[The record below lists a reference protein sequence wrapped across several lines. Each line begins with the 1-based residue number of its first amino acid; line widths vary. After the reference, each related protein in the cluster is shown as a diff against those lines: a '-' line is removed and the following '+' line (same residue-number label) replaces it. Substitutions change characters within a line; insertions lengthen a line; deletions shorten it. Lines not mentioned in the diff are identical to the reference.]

1 MFNSVSKLNL
11 NIPLIKDL
19 FNKIGLITLVD
30 VVTKISAFM
39 ILPLFLGLMNKEE
52 FAEFT
57 FIQAA
62 LIPLSLTISLSLYVP
77 FINFLTNNKNTF
89 KLQDIINSV
98 INFLFIWL
106 LILLIL
112 FIFLKPLL
120 ISELGKFFSIDSY
133 LSFKYYIILF
143 LVITNT
149 FTLYLYSLIISRKKN
164 YETIIFLLLKFIFAN
179 LFSLIFI
186 YFEINSSDSSLNR
199 FSGILFG
206 ELILIGIF
214 YFHLINKYISLR
226 INWTIISKLF
236 KAAIPLLPSGIIG
249 LCMVLIDRKYILNY
263 HGSEDLAD
271 YNLAMIILMPIQ
283 VLMAS
288 VQTIWA
294 PYLFSIEST
303 IKSYKNTFNM
313 SFFYLII
320 SIFAVLCAFI
330 LFKTVLYFRIID
342 SIYFN
347 VPQIILFLGLGVSFM
362 SILQLF
368 GNLFV
373 RLEKTEFIL
382 IVSLIIL
389 VFFFLLN
396 NVLVPSFSGVG
407 AAIALTI
414 SYFVGFALS
423 SLILFNLY
431 QKEIKEVSETN

>member
-1 MFNSVSKLNL
+1 MLKLNL

-30 VVTKISAFM
+30 VVTKVSAFI
-39 ILPLFLGLMNKEE
+39 ILPFYLGLMPKEE

-62 LIPLSLTISLSLYVP
+62 LIPLGLTISLSLYVP
-77 FINFLTNNKNTF
+77 FINFLSNNTNTF
-89 KLQDIINSV
+89 NLQDIINSV
-98 INFLFIWL
+98 INFLLIWL

-112 FIFLKPLL
+112 FIFLKPFI

-133 LSFKYYIILF
+133 LSSKYYIIL
-143 LVITNT
+143 LLLISNT

-164 YETIIFLLLKFIFAN
+164 YETVIFLLLKFIFAN

-186 YFEINSSDSSLNR
+186 YFEINSSDTSLNR
-199 FSGILFG
+199 FSGILLG
-206 ELILIGIF
+206 ELILIGIY

-226 INWTIISKLF
+226 INWTIILKLF
-236 KAAIPLLPSGIIG
+236 KTSIPLIPSGIIG
-249 LCMVLIDRKYILNY
+249 LCMVLIDRKLILNY

-283 VLMAS
+283 LLMAS

-294 PYLFSIEST
+294 PYLFSIDTT

-313 SFFYLII
+313 SLFYLII
-320 SIFAVLCAFI
+320 SILAVLAAFI
-330 LFKTVLYFRIID
+330 LFKTILHFRIID

-347 VPQIILFLGLGVSFM
+347 VPQIILFLGLGVSLM

-368 GNLFV
+368 SNLFV
-373 RLEKTEFIL
+373 RLEKTEFHL
-382 IVSLIIL
+382 IISLIIL
-389 VFFFLLN
+389 MLFFILN
-396 NVLVPSFSGVG
+396 NVLVPSLSGVG
-407 AAIALTI
+407 AAIALSI
-414 SYFVGFALS
+414 SYCVGFALS

-431 QKEIKEVSETN
+431 QKETKE

>member
-1 MFNSVSKLNL
+1 MFNSVLKLNL
-11 NIPLIKDL
+11 DVPQIKDL
-19 FNKIGLITLVD
+19 FNKIGIITLVD
-30 VVTKISAFM
+30 VATKVSAFI
-39 ILPLFLGLMNKEE
+39 ILPFYLGLMPKEE

-62 LIPLSLTISLSLYVP
+62 LIPLTLTISLSLYVP

-89 KLQDIINSV
+89 NSQDIINSV

-133 LSFKYYIILF
+133 LSLKYYIIFF

-149 FTLYLYSLIISRKKN
+149 FSLYLYALVISRKKN
-164 YETIIFLLLKFIFAN
+164 YETVIFLLLKFIFAN

-186 YFEINSSDSSLNR
+186 YFEINGSDTSLNR

-214 YFHLINKYISLR
+214 YFYMINNYISLR
-226 INWTIISKLF
+226 LNWIIISKLF
-236 KAAIPLLPSGIIG
+236 KTAIPLIPSGIIG

-283 VLMAS
+283 MLMAS

-294 PYLFSIEST
+294 PYLFSIDT
-303 IKSYKNTFNM
+303 TVKSYKNTFNM
-313 SFFYLII
+313 SLFYLII
-320 SIFAVLCAFI
+320 SIFAVLASFI
-330 LFKTVLYFRIID
+330 LFKTVLYFGIID
-342 SIYFN
+342 SVYFN

-362 SILQLF
+362 TVLQLF
-368 GNLFV
+368 VNLFV
-373 RLEKTEFIL
+373 RLEKTEFHL
-382 IVSLIIL
+382 IISLIIL
-389 VFFFLLN
+389 VIFFLLN
-396 NVLVPSFSGVG
+396 NVLVPSLSGVG

-423 SLILFNLY
+423 VLILFYLY
-431 QKEIKEVSETN
+431 QKEIKE

>member
-1 MFNSVSKLNL
+1 MLNL

-30 VVTKISAFM
+30 VLTKVSAFI
-39 ILPLFLGLMNKEE
+39 ILPFYLGLMPKEE

-77 FINFLTNNKNTF
+77 FINFLTNNKNAF
-89 KLQDIINSV
+89 DSRDIINSV
-98 INFLFIWL
+98 IIFVFIWL
-106 LILLIL
+106 IILLIL

-120 ISELGKFFSIDSY
+120 VSELGKFFSIDSY
-133 LSFKYYIILF
+133 LTLKYYIIFF

-149 FTLYLYSLIISRKKN
+149 FTLYLYSLVISRRKN
-164 YETIIFLLLKFIFAN
+164 YEIIIFLLLKFIFAN

-186 YFEINSSDSSLNR
+186 YFEINSSDTSLNR

-214 YFHLINKYISLR
+214 YFYLINKYISFR

-236 KAAIPLLPSGIIG
+236 KTATPLIPSGIIG

-263 HGSEDLAD
+263 HGLEDLAD

-283 VLMAS
+283 MLMVS

-294 PYLFSIEST
+294 PYLFSIDT
-303 IKSYKNTFNM
+303 TVKSYKNTLNM
-313 SFFYLII
+313 SLLYLII
-320 SIFAVLCAFI
+320 SIFAVLAAFI
-330 LFKTVLYFRIID
+330 LFKTILYFKIID
-342 SIYFN
+342 SMYFN
-347 VPQIILFLGLGVSFM
+347 VPKIILFLGLGVSFM
-362 SILQLF
+362 SVLQLF

-373 RLEKTEFIL
+373 RLEKTEFQL
-382 IVSLIIL
+382 IVSLTIL
-389 VFFFLLN
+389 VLFFLLN
-396 NVLVPSFSGVG
+396 NFLVPSFSGVG
-407 AAIALTI
+407 AAIALTV
-414 SYFVGFALS
+414 SYFVGLALS
-423 SLILFNLY
+423 TLILFYLY
-431 QKEIKEVSETN
+431 QKEIKE

>member
-1 MFNSVSKLNL
+1 
-11 NIPLIKDL
+11 
-19 FNKIGLITLVD
+19 
-30 VVTKISAFM
+30 
-39 ILPLFLGLMNKEE
+39 
-52 FAEFT
+52 
-57 FIQAA
+57 
-62 LIPLSLTISLSLYVP
+62 
-77 FINFLTNNKNTF
+77 
-89 KLQDIINSV
+89 
-98 INFLFIWL
+98 
-106 LILLIL
+106 
-112 FIFLKPLL
+112 
-120 ISELGKFFSIDSY
+120 
-133 LSFKYYIILF
+133 
-143 LVITNT
+143 
-149 FTLYLYSLIISRKKN
+149 
-164 YETIIFLLLKFIFAN
+164 
-179 LFSLIFI
+179 
-186 YFEINSSDSSLNR
+186 
-199 FSGILFG
+199 
-206 ELILIGIF
+206 
-214 YFHLINKYISLR
+214 
-226 INWTIISKLF
+226 
-236 KAAIPLLPSGIIG
+236 
-249 LCMVLIDRKYILNY
+249 MVLIDRKYILNY

-320 SIFAVLCAFI
+320 SIFAVLGAFI

-362 SILQLF
+362 SIIQLF

-423 SLILFNLY
+423 LLILFNLY